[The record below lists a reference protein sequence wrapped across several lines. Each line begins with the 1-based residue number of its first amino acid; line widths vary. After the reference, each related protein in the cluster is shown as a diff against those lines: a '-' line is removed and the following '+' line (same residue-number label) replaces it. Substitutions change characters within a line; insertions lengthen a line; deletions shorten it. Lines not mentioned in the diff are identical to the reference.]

1 MGPPASQIED
11 TERAA
16 AALRRVGY
24 RVTPQRLVIHRTL
37 AELDRHVGAEEL
49 LEVVSERLPN
59 VSLPTVYATLEALE
73 EAGLVRRVAAGRA
86 RALYDARPADHHHL
100 VCRRCGAVED
110 LDAEVSLARAL
121 DSAREH
127 GFAPDGAEV
136 VVRGLCAA
144 CRAARGLSSPD
155 ARDEAIRAC

>member
-1 MGPPASQIED
+1 MKADAGNLTGSH
-11 TERAA
+11 RAA
-16 AALRRVGY
+16 AALRAAGY

-49 LEVVSERLPN
+49 LEAVAERLPN

-86 RALYDARPADHHHL
+86 RALYDSRPADHHHL

-110 LDAEVSLARAL
+110 LDAEVAL
-121 DSAREH
+121 DRVLASAAER
-127 GFAPDGAEV
+127 GFAIDGAEV
-136 VVRGLCAA
+136 VVHGVCGRCSAERQA
-144 CRAARGLSSPD
+144 
-155 ARDEAIRAC
+155 